1 MEFVKETERSERIG
15 KEETDM
21 QYKQKEA
28 SCADGMH
35 TDEEFFFPSNVKQ
48 MGAMDDEMKIY
59 MEDYV
64 YTYLYQYA
72 KSGGCSE
79 KMAALVGRQM
89 CIDGEN
95 VVLISGAIQAH
106 GMAQEGGS
114 LRFSPETWEYI
125 GSQLEMYFRG
135 LTLVGW
141 VHCQPGFGAFLAAKD
156 DAFHQVHFKESWQVL
171 FVLDA
176 MDKLDGFYRYNSE
189 QSGLQQAKG
198 YFIYY
203 EKNQQMQEYMLD
215 HSMVRPRESKQ
226 QEEDAKEEETN
237 KRVQSIHKKRRP
249 TPEERMDAAQEI
261 RRVLQRRSMYA
272 KTAKKNRYAML
283 TGISCV
289 LCMVCMC
296 MGYALMNSIHRL
308 QELEVSIASVQNAYT
323 TLSERV
329 DDAQVQSA
337 FAVEQSAKTA
347 EQAAVIRIAGDAGK
361 EEKKQADVWK
371 EGDTK
376 KHMVLEG
383 ETLGQI
389 SRQYYGTMDGIA
401 KIMEVNGIEDANLIV
416 CGQEILIP

>member
-1 MEFVKETERSERIG
+1 
-15 KEETDM
+15 M
-21 QYKQKEA
+21 QYKQDKA
-28 SCADGMH
+28 SFVDTAQ
-35 TDEEFFFPSNVKQ
+35 TDAEFFFPNNVKQ
-48 MGAMDDEMKIY
+48 IGAMDDEMKIY

-89 CIDGEN
+89 YIDGEN
-95 VVLISGAIQAH
+95 VILISGAIQAR
-106 GMAQEGGS
+106 GMVQEGGNIT
-114 LRFSPETWEYI
+114 FSPETWEYI

-156 DAFHQVHFKESWQVL
+156 DAFHRVHFKESWQVL
-171 FVLDA
+171 FVIDA
-176 MDKLDGFYRYNSE
+176 VDRLDGFYRYNQE

-203 EKNQQMQEYMLD
+203 EKNEQMQEYMLD
-215 HSMVRPRESKQ
+215 HSMVRPRETK
-226 QEEDAKEEETN
+226 KEEEIRQEQEAVTQN
-237 KRVQSIHKKRRP
+237 TRTQNIHKKRRP

-261 RRVLQRRSMYA
+261 RRVLQRRSMQV

-283 TGISCV
+283 TSMSCV
-289 LCMVCMC
+289 LCLVCVC
-296 MGYALMNSIHRL
+296 MGYALMHSNHRL
-308 QELEVSIASVQNAYT
+308 QELEVSMASVQNAYT
-323 TLSERV
+323 ALSQRV

-337 FAVEQSAKTA
+337 FAVQQSTKTA
-347 EQAAVIRIAGDAGK
+347 EQAAVVRIAGQANEAETK
-361 EEKKQADVWK
+361 QKKGEMQ
-371 EGDTK
+371 
-376 KHMVLEG
+376 KHIVLEG

-389 SRQYYGTMDGIA
+389 SRQYYGSMDGIT
-401 KIMEVNGIEDANLIV
+401 KIMEANDMEDANLIV